1 MMKNQLTLASDLGSD
16 RPRRKVL
23 PILSLF
29 VAIPLLAPVVID
41 AVALCYGQWCDML
54 GTPSSVRTPTLDAIG
69 EKVAGIR
76 EDVRYHV
83 TSHFQRVPWDPRVV
97 LSVSVVVMVLAMMM
111 LRR

>member
-1 MMKNQLTLASDLGSD
+1 MKNLLTLAPDLGSD
-16 RPRRKVL
+16 RPRRRVL

-29 VAIPLLAPVVID
+29 VAVLLLAPIVVD

-54 GTPSSVRTPTLDAIG
+54 GVRCSVHTPTFDAIG
-69 EKVAGIR
+69 EGVAEVR

-83 TSHFQRVPWDPRVV
+83 TSHFQRVPWNPRVV
-97 LSVSVVVMVLAMMM
+97 LPVSLIIMLLAMTM

>member
-1 MMKNQLTLASDLGSD
+1 MTKNLLSLAPDLNSD
-16 RPRRKVL
+16 RPRRKLL

-29 VAIPLLAPVVID
+29 VVVPLLAPFVID

-54 GTPSSVRTPTLDAIG
+54 GIRASVRTPTLDAIG
-69 EKVAGIR
+69 ETLAGVR

-83 TSHFQRVPWDPRVV
+83 TSHFQRVPWNPRVV
-97 LSVSVVVMVLAMMM
+97 LAVSVVVMLLAMMM